1 MAQITTR
8 KRGKTWE
15 YSFEIGKIDGKRKR
29 CSKGGFRTKKECL
42 EAGTKAKAEY
52 DNGGIISNKTE
63 ITYNDFLDD
72 WLNNHIRSNYKA
84 NTYEAYEREVRLY
97 IKPNLGKYKLT
108 TIRPLVIQKLL
119 DEVGKNMAYNHV
131 KLIKAVISSSF
142 DYAVFPCEYI
152 QSNPCTNLK
161 INKNKDVVTD
171 TKTITLTQ
179 FNTVLNNL
187 SNCTK
192 YYATPLYIG
201 WYTGARISEV
211 LNLTWDD
218 IDFENHKIHI
228 TGDLKTKSSNRTI
241 LVSNN
246 LIQILKKVKEN
257 SHSKYVCT
265 KNGFNQINISYF
277 KSNLHHLMDNLDFKF
292 TFHKLRHTHATLL
305 IQNGANIKDVQYR
318 LGHSDVNTT
327 LNVYTHINGDSS
339 STSVNILDSIS
350 ESMVDRL

>member
-8 KRGKTWE
+8 KRGNTWE

-29 CSKGGFRTKKECL
+29 KSKGGFRTKKECL
-42 EAGTKAKAEY
+42 EAGAKAKAEY
-52 DNGGIISNKTE
+52 DNGGIVSNKTE

-72 WLNNHIRSNYKA
+72 WLNHIKLNYKE
-84 NTYEAYEREVRLY
+84 NTYNCYEREIRLY
-97 IKPNLGKYKLT
+97 IKPNLGIYKLT
-108 TIRPLVIQKLL
+108 TIRPLIIQKML
-119 DEVGKNMAYNHV
+119 DDVGKEMAYNHI

-161 INKNKDVVTD
+161 INKNKDMVSD
-171 TKTITLTQ
+171 NKTITLAQ
-179 FNTVLNNL
+179 FNEVLNNL
-187 SNCTK
+187 SKTTK

-211 LNLTWDD
+211 LDLTWDN
-218 IDFENHKIHI
+218 IDFENHKISI

-246 LIQILKKVKEN
+246 LIEILKKVKQN
-257 SHSKYVCT
+257 SKSKYVCT
-265 KNGFNQINISYF
+265 KDGFNKINISYF

-292 TFHKLRHTHATLL
+292 SFHKLRHTHATLL

-327 LNVYTHINGDSS
+327 LNVYTHLTDNSS
-339 STSVNILDSIS
+339 SASVNILDNIS
-350 ESMVDRL
+350 ESMVDKW

>member
-1 MAQITTR
+1 MAQISVR
-8 KRGKTWE
+8 KRGSTWE

-29 CSKGGFRTKKECL
+29 KSKGGFRTKKECL

-52 DNGGIISNKTE
+52 DNGGIVSNKTE

-72 WLNNHIRSNYKA
+72 WLNHIKLNYKE
-84 NTYEAYEREVRLY
+84 NTYNCYEREVRLY
-97 IKPNLGKYKLT
+97 IKPNLGIYKLT

-119 DEVGKNMAYNHV
+119 DDVGKGMAYNHI

-171 TKTITLTQ
+171 SKTITLAQ

-187 SNCTK
+187 SKTTK

-218 IDFENHKIHI
+218 IDFENHKISI
-228 TGDLKTKSSNRTI
+228 TGDLKTQSSNRTI

-246 LIQILKKVKEN
+246 LIEILKKVKEN
-257 SHSKYVCT
+257 SKSKYVCT
-265 KNGFNQINISYF
+265 KDGFNQINISYF

-292 TFHKLRHTHATLL
+292 SFHKLRHTHATLL
-305 IQNGANIKDVQYR
+305 IENGANIKDVQHR

-327 LNVYTHINGDSS
+327 LNVYTHISDNTS
-339 STSVNILDSIS
+339 STSVNILDNIS
-350 ESMVDRL
+350 KSMVDKW

>member
-8 KRGKTWE
+8 KRGNTWE

-29 CSKGGFRTKKECL
+29 KSKGGFRTKKECL

-52 DNGGIISNKTE
+52 DNGGIVSNKTE

-72 WLNNHIRSNYKA
+72 WLNHIKLNYKE
-84 NTYEAYEREVRLY
+84 NTYNCYEREVRLY
-97 IKPNLGKYKLT
+97 IKPNLGIYKLT
-108 TIRPLVIQKLL
+108 TIRPLIIQKLL
-119 DEVGKNMAYNHV
+119 DEVGKEMAYNHI

-161 INKNKDVVTD
+161 INKNKDMVSD
-171 TKTITLTQ
+171 NKTITLAQ

-187 SNCTK
+187 SKTTK

-211 LNLTWDD
+211 LDLTWDN
-218 IDFENHKIHI
+218 IDFENHKISI

-246 LIQILKKVKEN
+246 LIQILKKVKQT

-265 KNGFNQINISYF
+265 KDGFNQINISYF

-327 LNVYTHINGDSS
+327 LNVYTHLTDNSS
-339 STSVNILDSIS
+339 SASVNILDSIS
-350 ESMVDRL
+350 ESMVDKW

>member
-1 MAQITTR
+1 MAQISTR
-8 KRGKTWE
+8 KRGNTWE

-29 CSKGGFRTKKECL
+29 KSKGGFRTKKECL

-52 DNGGIISNKTE
+52 DNGGIVPNKTE

-72 WLNNHIRSNYKA
+72 WLKHIKTNYKE
-84 NTYEAYEREVRLY
+84 NTYNCYEREVRLY
-97 IKPNLGKYKLT
+97 IKPNLGIYKLT
-108 TIRPLVIQKLL
+108 TIRPLIIQKLL
-119 DEVGKNMAYNHV
+119 DDVGKDMAYNHV

-161 INKNKDVVTD
+161 INKSKDMVSD
-171 TKTITLTQ
+171 NKTITLAQ

-187 SNCTK
+187 SKTTK

-218 IDFENHKIHI
+218 IDFENHKISI
-228 TGDLKTKSSNRTI
+228 TGDLKTKASNRTI

-246 LIQILKKVKEN
+246 LI
-257 SHSKYVCT
+257 
-265 KNGFNQINISYF
+265 
-277 KSNLHHLMDNLDFKF
+277 
-292 TFHKLRHTHATLL
+292 
-305 IQNGANIKDVQYR
+305 
-318 LGHSDVNTT
+318 
-327 LNVYTHINGDSS
+327 
-339 STSVNILDSIS
+339 NILYKYL
-350 ESMVDRL
+350 V

>member
-8 KRGKTWE
+8 KRGNTWE
-15 YSFEIGKIDGKRKR
+15 YSFEIGKINGKRKR
-29 CSKGGFRTKKECL
+29 QSKGGFRTKKECL

-72 WLNNHIRSNYKA
+72 WLNHIKLNYKE
-84 NTYEAYEREVRLY
+84 NTYNCYEREVRLY
-97 IKPNLGKYKLT
+97 IKPNLGIYKLT
-108 TIRPLVIQKLL
+108 TIRPLIIQKLL
-119 DEVGKNMAYNHV
+119 DDVGKGMAYNHV

-161 INKNKDVVTD
+161 INKKKDVGSD
-171 TKTITLTQ
+171 TKTITLEQ

-187 SNCTK
+187 SKTTR

-211 LNLTWDD
+211 LNLTWND
-218 IDFENHKIHI
+218 IDFENHKISI

-265 KNGFNQINISYF
+265 KDGFNQINISYF

-305 IQNGANIKDVQYR
+305 IQNGANIKDVQHR

-327 LNVYTHINGDSS
+327 LNVYTHINNDAS
-339 STSVNILDSIS
+339 STSVNILDAIS
-350 ESMVDRL
+350 EFMVDKW

>member
-1 MAQITTR
+1 MAQISTR
-8 KRGKTWE
+8 KRGNTWE
-15 YSFEIGKIDGKRKR
+15 YSFEIGKINGKRKR

-52 DNGGIISNKTE
+52 DNGGIITNKTD

-72 WLNNHIRSNYKA
+72 WLNHIKSNYKE
-84 NTYEAYEREVRLY
+84 NTYNCYERGVRLY
-97 IKPNLGKYKLT
+97 IKPNLGIYKLT
-108 TIRPLVIQKLL
+108 TIRPLTIQKLL
-119 DEVGKNMAYNHV
+119 DEVGKGMAYNHI

-152 QSNPCTNLK
+152 QSNPCVNVK

-171 TKTITLTQ
+171 SKTITLAQ

-187 SNCTK
+187 SKTTQ

-218 IDFENHKIHI
+218 VDFENHKISI
-228 TGDLKTKSSNRTI
+228 TGDLKTKASNRTI
-241 LVSNN
+241 LVSEN
-246 LIQILKKVKEN
+246 LINILKKVKEN
-257 SHSKYVCT
+257 SKSKYVCT
-265 KNGFNQINISYF
+265 KDGFNQINISYF

-292 TFHKLRHTHATLL
+292 SFHKLRHTHATLL
-305 IQNGANIKDVQYR
+305 IENGANIKDVQYR

-327 LNVYTHINGDSS
+327 LNVYTHITDNSS
-339 STSVNILDSIS
+339 SASVNILDNISKSI
-350 ESMVDRL
+350 VDKW

>member
-1 MAQITTR
+1 MAQISTR
-8 KRGKTWE
+8 KRGNTWE

-29 CSKGGFRTKKECL
+29 KSKGGFRTKKECL

-52 DNGGIISNKTE
+52 DNGGVVSNKTE

-72 WLNNHIRSNYKA
+72 WLNHIKLNYKE
-84 NTYEAYEREVRLY
+84 NTYNCYEREVRLY
-97 IKPNLGKYKLT
+97 IKPNLGIYKLT
-108 TIRPLVIQKLL
+108 SIRPLAIQKLL
-119 DEVGKNMAYNHV
+119 DEVGKDMSYNHV

-161 INKNKDVVTD
+161 INKNKDIVTD
-171 TKTITLTQ
+171 NKTITLAQ

-211 LNLTWDD
+211 LNLTWDN
-218 IDFENHKIHI
+218 IDFENHKISI

-246 LIQILKKVKEN
+246 LIEILKKVKQN

-265 KNGFNQINISYF
+265 KDGFNQINISYF

-327 LNVYTHINGDSS
+327 LNVYTHLTDNSS
-339 STSVNILDSIS
+339 SASVNILDNIS
-350 ESMVDRL
+350 KSMVDKW

>member
-1 MAQITTR
+1 MAQISVR
-8 KRGKTWE
+8 KRGSTWE

-29 CSKGGFRTKKECL
+29 KSKGGFRTKKECL

-52 DNGGIISNKTE
+52 DNGGIVSNKTE

-72 WLNNHIRSNYKA
+72 WLNHIKLNYKE
-84 NTYEAYEREVRLY
+84 NTYNCYEREVRLY
-97 IKPNLGKYKLT
+97 IKPNLGIYKLT

-119 DEVGKNMAYNHV
+119 DDVGKGMAYNHI

-161 INKNKDVVTD
+161 INKNKDFVSD
-171 TKTITLTQ
+171 NKTITLAQ

-187 SNCTK
+187 SKTTK

-218 IDFENHKIHI
+218 IDFENHKISI
-228 TGDLKTKSSNRTI
+228 TGDLKTQSSNRTI

-246 LIQILKKVKEN
+246 LIEILKKVKEN
-257 SHSKYVCT
+257 SKSKYVCT
-265 KNGFNQINISYF
+265 KDGFNQINISYF

-292 TFHKLRHTHATLL
+292 SFHKLRHTHATLL
-305 IQNGANIKDVQYR
+305 IENGANIKDVQHR

-327 LNVYTHINGDSS
+327 LNVYTHISDNTS
-339 STSVNILDSIS
+339 STSVNILDNIS
-350 ESMVDRL
+350 KSMVDKW

>member
-1 MAQITTR
+1 MAQISTR
-8 KRGKTWE
+8 KRGNTWE
-15 YSFEIGKIDGKRKR
+15 YSFEIGKINGKRKR

-52 DNGGIISNKTE
+52 DNGGITPNKTD
-63 ITYNDFLDD
+63 ITYSDFLDD
-72 WLNNHIRSNYKA
+72 WLKHIKTNYKE
-84 NTYEAYEREVRLY
+84 NTYNCYEREVRLY
-97 IKPNLGKYKLT
+97 IKSNLGKYKLT
-108 TIRPLVIQKLL
+108 TIRPLTIQKLL

-152 QSNPCTNLK
+152 QSNPCTNIK

-171 TKTITLTQ
+171 NKTITLAQ

-187 SNCTK
+187 STCTK

-211 LNLTWDD
+211 LSLTWDD
-218 IDFENHKIHI
+218 IDFENHKISI
-228 TGDLKTKSSNRTI
+228 TGDLKTKASNRTI

-246 LIQILKKVKEN
+246 LIQILKKVKQN

-265 KNGFNQINISYF
+265 KDGFNPINISYF

-318 LGHSDVNTT
+318 LGHTDVNTT
-327 LNVYTHINGDSS
+327 LNIYTHLTDNSS
-339 STSVNILDSIS
+339 SASVNIFDNIS
-350 ESMVDRL
+350 ESIVDKW

>member
-1 MAQITTR
+1 MAQISAR
-8 KRGKTWE
+8 KRGNTWE

-29 CSKGGFRTKKECL
+29 KSKGGFRTKKECL
-42 EAGTKAKAEY
+42 EAGAKAKAEY
-52 DNGGIISNKTE
+52 DNGGIVPNKTD

-72 WLNNHIRSNYKA
+72 WLKHIKTNYKE
-84 NTYEAYEREVRLY
+84 NTYNCYEREVRLY
-97 IKPNLGKYKLT
+97 IKPNLGIYKLT
-108 TIRPLVIQKLL
+108 TIRPLIIQKLL
-119 DEVGKNMAYNHV
+119 DDVGEGMAYNHV

-161 INKNKDVVTD
+161 INKNKDVVSD
-171 TKTITLTQ
+171 NKTITLAQ

-187 SNCTK
+187 SKTTQ

-218 IDFENHKIHI
+218 VDFENHKISI

-241 LVSNN
+241 LVSEN
-246 LIQILKKVKEN
+246 LIKILKKVKQN
-257 SHSKYVCT
+257 SKSRYVCT
-265 KNGFNQINISYF
+265 KDGFNQINISYF
-277 KSNLHHLMDNLDFKF
+277 KSNLHHLMDDLDFKF
-292 TFHKLRHTHATLL
+292 SFHKLRHTHATLL
-305 IQNGANIKDVQYR
+305 IENGANIKDVQYR

-327 LNVYTHINGDSS
+327 LNVYTHITDNTSS
-339 STSVNILDSIS
+339 ASVNILDNIS
-350 ESMVDRL
+350 KSMVDKW

>member
-8 KRGKTWE
+8 KRGNTWE

-29 CSKGGFRTKKECL
+29 KSKGGFRTKKECL

-72 WLNNHIRSNYKA
+72 WLNHIKLNYKE
-84 NTYEAYEREVRLY
+84 NTYNCYEREVRLY
-97 IKPNLGKYKLT
+97 IKPNLGLYKLT
-108 TIRPLVIQKLL
+108 TIKPLIIQKLL
-119 DEVGKNMAYNHV
+119 DEVGKGMSYNHI
-131 KLIKAVISSSF
+131 KLVKAVISSSF

-152 QSNPCTNLK
+152 QSNPCINLK
-161 INKNKDVVTD
+161 INKNKDFVSD
-171 TKTITLTQ
+171 NKTITLAQ
-179 FNTVLNNL
+179 FNAVLNNL
-187 SNCTK
+187 SKTTK

-211 LNLTWDD
+211 LNLTWDN
-218 IDFENHKIHI
+218 IDFENHKISI

-241 LVSNN
+241 LVSKN
-246 LIQILKKVKEN
+246 LIDILKKVKEN

-265 KNGFNQINISYF
+265 KDGFNQINISYF

-292 TFHKLRHTHATLL
+292 SFHKLRHTHATLL

-327 LNVYTHINGDSS
+327 LNVYTHLTDNSS
-339 STSVNILDSIS
+339 SASVNILDNIS
-350 ESMVDRL
+350 ESMVDKW